1 MMKWFL
7 VAAIAVS
14 LVAVGCLAP
23 PLYKKVGKSLDEV
36 VFSAPYDQVWDATL
50 KAMEEEQ
57 VEIDFSDKTT
67 GEIKTTFY
75 KFEDGAVANYNCDM
89 VANRPMLRTSQGEF
103 RGFRY
108 AFEVNLSKSGDNQTR
123 LKLTPVLEAYEWRM
137 YRDWF
142 KCTTKG
148 VIEDRVF
155 SRINKHLKAAI
166 EGTA

>member
-1 MMKWFL
+1 MKWFICA
-7 VAAIAVS
+7 VISVS

-23 PLYKKVGKSLDEV
+23 PLYKKIGNSLDEV
-36 VFSAPYDQVWDATL
+36 VYAAPYAQVWEATM
-50 KAMEEEQ
+50 KAIVDEK
-57 VEIDFSDKTT
+57 VDIDFSDEGT

-75 KFEDGAVANYNCDM
+75 KFEDGDVANYNCDM
-89 VANRPMLRTSQGEF
+89 VANRPMLRTTQGEF

-108 AFEVNLSKSGDNQTR
+108 AFELQLDKAPNNQTK
-123 LKLTPVLEAYEWRM
+123 LKLTPILEAYEWRM

-155 SRINKHLKAAI
+155 NRINKDIKAAM
-166 EGTA
+166 EGTG